1 MLDNL
6 NEKLG
11 EVVENAKETFEN
23 LTENVDLGELKDK
36 AGEVLG
42 DVVEKAK
49 DLFDGK

>member
-1 MLDNL
+1 MLENL

-11 EVVENAKETFEN
+11 DVVDNAKETFEN
-23 LTENVDLGELKDK
+23 LTENIDLGELKDK
-36 AGEVLG
+36 ASDVLS